1 MERGSAPVSRGGI
14 VTDRS
19 GEAAAE
25 SEGQTR
31 NPRGA
36 APGREVAGT
45 LDSISQGLRGDGR
58 DVTMAETQS
67 SEPNGA
73 VAASEVRLDANAA
86 GMKWPQTRVA
96 IDVRGLRRGYR
107 VARRRSGMWGALRGL
122 LPGDSDE
129 FLAVR
134 DVSFQVHRGELVGVL
149 GPNGAGKSTTVKML
163 SGILWPDGGE
173 ARVLGLVP
181 WRSRRELARR
191 IGVVF
196 GQRTQLWWD
205 LPLRDSLDLLRHVY
219 GVKPDRFAEN
229 LAATTDLLDLEAFL
243 HVPVRQLSLGQRMRG
258 DLAAALLH
266 DPEVLFLDE
275 PTIGLDVVA
284 KARIRE
290 ALRVLVAERG
300 VTVLLTTHDMA
311 DVASVCDRILLIDRG
326 QVVHDGPLAGVRAQF
341 GRECSLVVDLSEE
354 VALPS
359 EPLVVPGAR
368 EVRARGHRRWL
379 EFDRSVTSASDLVAA
394 VASRYA
400 LADLS
405 IEEPSIEEVIARLY
419 AAGRDGRASSS

>member
-1 MERGSAPVSRGGI
+1 MK
-14 VTDRS
+14 
-19 GEAAAE
+19 
-25 SEGQTR
+25 
-31 NPRGA
+31 A
-36 APGREVAGT
+36 APAR
-45 LDSISQGLRGDGR
+45 
-58 DVTMAETQS
+58 
-67 SEPNGA
+67 
-73 VAASEVRLDANAA
+73 AA
-86 GMKWPQTRVA
+86 PIA
-96 IDVRGLRRGYR
+96 IDVRGLRRGFR
-107 VARRRSGMWGALRGL
+107 VRRRRAGLLGALRSL
-122 LPGDSDE
+122 LPGDSDAVV
-129 FLAVR
+129 AVR
-134 DVSFQVHRGELVGVL
+134 DVSFRVARGELVGVL

-181 WRSRRELARR
+181 WQSRRELARR

-205 LPLRDSLDLLRHVY
+205 LPLQDSLDLLRHVY
-219 GVKPDRFAEN
+219 GVPAGRFAEN
-229 LAATTDLLDLEAFL
+229 MAAYTALLDLGAFL

-284 KARIRE
+284 KARIRD
-290 ALRVLVAERG
+290 ALRALVSERG
-300 VTVLLTTHDMA
+300 VSVLLTTHDMA
-311 DVASVCDRILLIDRG
+311 DVASLCDRIVLIDHG
-326 QVVHDGPLAGVRAQF
+326 HVVHDGPLAGVRAQF

-354 VALPS
+354 APLPPG
-359 EPLVVPGAR
+359 PLVVPGAR
-368 EVRARGHRRWL
+368 EVRARGRRRWL

-405 IEEPSIEEVIARLY
+405 IEEPGIEEVIARLY
-419 AAGRDGRASSS
+419 ASGGSAGTASG